1 MTDRTHQLQLGG
13 WRTVGL
19 LAVLLAGSAS
29 LRAERIKDIADVKGV
44 RGNPLWGY
52 GLVVG
57 LNGTGDDS
65 EVSRRALANILR
77 RSGLVLN
84 PKDVSSKNVASV
96 MVTAELQP
104 FARKGSR
111 MDVTVS
117 TIGNSNSLQ
126 GGTLLITPLA
136 GADGEVYAVAQ
147 GPLSVGGFSAG
158 GKNATVTK
166 NHVTVGRVPSGA
178 TVEREEL
185 ANFIEDDTITWTLR
199 NPDFATATMMAQAI
213 NKAMPKAARA
223 VDAGAIRVTLPS
235 RTSIEDATATIN
247 RIGMIDVQV
256 DQPAVVVINE
266 RTGTIVV
273 GQNVTISL
281 VAISHGSL
289 SIIKQEKESVS
300 QPAPFSRAGTT
311 EKVNRTEI
319 SATEEGG
326 AVQVVPRSLSVAELA
341 RALNALGLT
350 PRDLVS
356 IFEALKEAGALQAAL
371 KVI

>member
-1 MTDRTHQLQLGG
+1 
-13 WRTVGL
+13 L
-19 LAVLLAGSAS
+19 LAALLVLQAPARAG
-29 LRAERIKDIADVKGV
+29 RIKDIADIQGV

-65 EVSRRALANILR
+65 EVSRRAMANILR

-84 PKDVSSKNVASV
+84 PTDLSSKNIASV
-96 MVTAELQP
+96 IVTAELKP
-104 FARKGSR
+104 FARKGGQ
-111 MDVTVS
+111 MGITIS
-117 TIGNSNSLQ
+117 TIGDASSLQ
-126 GGTLLITPLA
+126 GGTLLMTPLA

-147 GPLSVGGFSAG
+147 GALSVGGFSAG
-158 GKNATVTK
+158 GKSASVTK
-166 NHVTVGRVPSGA
+166 NHVTVGRIPNGA

-185 ANFIEDDTITWTLR
+185 ATFAENDIVTWTLR
-199 NPDFATATMMAQAI
+199 NPDFATADRMAQAI
-213 NKAMPKAARA
+213 NKAFPKAARA
-223 VDAGAIRVTLPS
+223 VDAGAVRVLLPGKMS
-235 RTSIEDATATIN
+235 PQEITAAIH
-247 RIGMIDVQV
+247 RIGMLNVQV

-300 QPAPFSRAGTT
+300 QPAPLSRLGTT

-319 SATEEGG
+319 DVQEEGG
-326 AVQVVPRSLSVAELA
+326 SLQVVKRSLSVAELA

-356 IFEALKEAGALQAAL
+356 IFEALKEAGALQASL

>member
-1 MTDRTHQLQLGG
+1 MLAA
-13 WRTVGL
+13 L
-19 LAVLLAGSAS
+19 LIAQGSAT
-29 LRAERIKDIADVKGV
+29 AGRIKDIADIQGV

-65 EVSRRALANILR
+65 EVSRRAMANILR

-84 PKDVSSKNVASV
+84 PKDLTSKNITSV
-96 MVTAELQP
+96 IVTAELQP

-111 MDVTVS
+111 MDITVS
-117 TIGNSNSLQ
+117 TIGNASSLQ
-126 GGTLLITPLA
+126 GGTLLMTPLA
-136 GADGEVYAVAQ
+136 GADGEVYAVGQ
-147 GPLSVGGFSAG
+147 GPMSVGGFSAG
-158 GKNATVTK
+158 GKSASVTK
-166 NHVTVGRVPSGA
+166 NHITVGRVPNGA

-185 ANFIEDDTITWTLR
+185 ATFAENGIVTWTLR
-199 NPDFATATMMAQAI
+199 NPDFATADRMAQAI
-213 NKAMPKAARA
+213 NKTFPKAARA
-223 VDAGAIRVTLPS
+223 LDAGTVRVLLPGKMSAQEITAAIHQL
-235 RTSIEDATATIN
+235 
-247 RIGMIDVQV
+247 GMLDVEV

-266 RTGTIVV
+266 RSGTIVV

-300 QPAPFSRAGTT
+300 QPAPLSRAGTT

-319 SATEEGG
+319 DVVEEGG
-326 AVQVVPRSLSVAELA
+326 SLQVVKSTLSVAELA

-356 IFEALKEAGALQAAL
+356 IFEALKEAGALQASL

>member
-1 MTDRTHQLQLGG
+1 MIGMLAA
-13 WRTVGL
+13 L
-19 LAVLLAGSAS
+19 LIAQGSAT
-29 LRAERIKDIADVKGV
+29 AGRIKDIADIQGI

-65 EVSRRALANILR
+65 EVSRRAMANILR

-84 PKDVSSKNVASV
+84 PKDLSSKNIASV
-96 MVTAELQP
+96 MVTAQLKP

-111 MDVTVS
+111 TDITVS
-117 TIGNSNSLQ
+117 TIGDASSLM
-126 GGTLLITPLA
+126 GGTLLMTPLA

-147 GPLSVGGFSAG
+147 GAMSVSGFSAG
-158 GKNATVTK
+158 GKSASATK
-166 NHVTVGRVPSGA
+166 NHVTVGRIPNGA
-178 TVEREEL
+178 TIEREEL
-185 ANFIEDDTITWTLR
+185 ATFAENDTITWTLR
-199 NPDFATATMMAQAI
+199 NPDFATADRMAQAI
-213 NKAMPKAARA
+213 NKAFPKTARA
-223 VDAGAIRVTLPS
+223 VDAGTIRVLLPGKMS
-235 RTSIEDATATIN
+235 PQKITATIHH
-247 RIGMIDVQV
+247 IGMLNVQV
-256 DQPAVVVINE
+256 DQPAVVVVNE

-289 SIIKQEKESVS
+289 SIVKQEKESVS

-319 SATEEGG
+319 DVVEEGG
-326 AVQVVPRSLSVAELA
+326 SMQVVKGTLSVAELA

-356 IFEALKEAGALQAAL
+356 IFEALKEAGALQASL

>member
-1 MTDRTHQLQLGG
+1 MLTA
-13 WRTVGL
+13 L
-19 LAVLLAGSAS
+19 LIAHGSAT
-29 LRAERIKDIADVKGV
+29 AGRIKDIADIQGI

-65 EVSRRALANILR
+65 EVSRRAMANILR

-84 PKDVSSKNVASV
+84 PKDLSSKNIASV
-96 MVTAELQP
+96 MVTAQLKP
-104 FARKGSR
+104 FARKGSQ
-111 MDVTVS
+111 MDITVS
-117 TIGNSNSLQ
+117 TIGDASSLM
-126 GGTLLITPLA
+126 GGTLLMTPLA

-147 GPLSVGGFSAG
+147 GPMSVSGFSAG
-158 GKNATVTK
+158 GKNASVTK
-166 NHVTVGRVPSGA
+166 NHVTVGRIPNGA

-185 ANFIEDDTITWTLR
+185 ATFAENDTVTWTLR
-199 NPDFATATMMAQAI
+199 NPDFATADRMAEAI
-213 NKAMPKAARA
+213 NKAFPKTARA
-223 VDAGAIRVTLPS
+223 VDAGTIKVLLP
-235 RTSIEDATATIN
+235 TNMTAQQITTTIH
-247 RIGMIDVQV
+247 RIGMLNVQV
-256 DQPAVVVINE
+256 DQPAIVVINE

-289 SIIKQEKESVS
+289 SIVKQEKESVS
-300 QPAPFSRAGTT
+300 QPAPFSRAGKT

-319 SATEEGG
+319 DVKEEGG
-326 AVQVVPRSLSVAELA
+326 AMQVVKSTLSVAELA

-356 IFEALKEAGALQAAL
+356 IFEALKEAGALQASL

>member
-1 MTDRTHQLQLGG
+1 MTAILIAHGPAT
-13 WRTVGL
+13 
-19 LAVLLAGSAS
+19 AG
-29 LRAERIKDIADVKGV
+29 RIKDIADIQGI

-65 EVSRRALANILR
+65 EVSRRAMANILR

-84 PKDVSSKNVASV
+84 PKDLSSKNIASV
-96 MVTAELQP
+96 MVTAQLKP

-111 MDVTVS
+111 MDITVS
-117 TIGNSNSLQ
+117 TIGDASSLM
-126 GGTLLITPLA
+126 GGTLLMTPLA

-147 GPLSVGGFSAG
+147 GPMSVSGFSAG
-158 GKNATVTK
+158 GKNASASK
-166 NHVTVGRVPSGA
+166 NHVTVGRIPNGA

-185 ANFIEDDTITWTLR
+185 ATFTENDTITWTLR
-199 NPDFATATMMAQAI
+199 NPDFATADRMAKAI
-213 NKAMPKAARA
+213 NKAFPKAARA
-223 VDAGAIRVTLPS
+223 VDAGTVRVLLPANMTAQKITSAIH
-235 RTSIEDATATIN
+235 
-247 RIGMIDVQV
+247 RIGMLDVQV

-289 SIIKQEKESVS
+289 SIVKQEKESVS
-300 QPAPFSRAGTT
+300 QPAPFSRQGTT

-319 SATEEGG
+319 DIVEEGG
-326 AVQVVPRSLSVAELA
+326 SLQVVKGSLSVAELA

-356 IFEALKEAGALQAAL
+356 IFEALKEAGALQASL

>member
-1 MTDRTHQLQLGG
+1 MNNRERSWGLG
-13 WRTVGL
+13 T
-19 LAVLLAGSAS
+19 AACVLLALLVLAGGAG
-29 LRAERIKDIADVKGV
+29 AERIKDIAEVKGV

-65 EVSRRALANILR
+65 AVSRRALANILR
-77 RSGLVLN
+77 RSGLVLS
-84 PKDVSSKNVASV
+84 PTDLASKNIASV
-96 MVTAELQP
+96 VVTAQLAP
-104 FARKGSR
+104 FARKGSK

-117 TIGNSNSLQ
+117 AIGDASSLQ

-147 GPLSVGGFSAG
+147 GPMSIGGFAAG
-158 GKNATVTK
+158 GKSATVSK

-185 ANFIEDDTITWTLR
+185 ADFVEDGQVTWTLR
-199 NPDFATATMMAQAI
+199 NPDFATADRMATAI
-213 NKAMPKAARA
+213 NKAMPDAAKAL
-223 VDAGAIRVTLPS
+223 DAGTVRVTVGKEL
-235 RTSIEDATATIN
+235 TFAQVTAAIH
-247 RIGMIDVQV
+247 RIGAVQVKV

-273 GQNVTISL
+273 GQNVSISL

-289 SIIKQEKESVS
+289 SIIKQEKERVS

-311 EKVNRTEI
+311 EKVNRT
-319 SATEEGG
+319 SLTATEEGG
-326 AVQVVPRSLSVAELA
+326 SMQVVDRSISVAELA

>member
-1 MTDRTHQLQLGG
+1 MIDRLHG
-13 WRTVGL
+13 WRTIGL
-19 LAVLLAGSAS
+19 LAALLVAQGPATAG
-29 LRAERIKDIADVKGV
+29 RIKDIADIQGV

-65 EVSRRALANILR
+65 EVSRRAMANILR
-77 RSGLVLN
+77 RSGLVLS
-84 PKDVSSKNVASV
+84 PKDLNSKNIASV
-96 MVTAELQP
+96 MVTAELKP

-111 MDVTVS
+111 MDITVS
-117 TIGNSNSLQ
+117 TIGNANSLQ
-126 GGTLLITPLA
+126 GGTLLMTPLA
-136 GADGEVYAVAQ
+136 GADGEVYAVSQ
-147 GPLSVGGFSAG
+147 GALSVGGFSAG
-158 GKNATVTK
+158 GKSASVAK
-166 NHVTVGRVPSGA
+166 NHVTVGRLPNGA

-185 ANFIEDDTITWTLR
+185 ATFAENGIVTWTLR
-199 NPDFATATMMAQAI
+199 NPDFATADRMAQAI
-213 NKAMPKAARA
+213 NKAFPNAARA
-223 VDAGAIRVTLPS
+223 LDAGTVRVLLPVRHGGSPQEITAAIH
-235 RTSIEDATATIN
+235 
-247 RIGMIDVQV
+247 RIGMLDVQV
-256 DQPAVVVINE
+256 DQPAVVVVNE

-300 QPAPFSRAGTT
+300 QPAPLSRLGTT

-319 SATEEGG
+319 DVHEEGG
-326 AVQVVPRSLSVAELA
+326 SLQVVKRSLSVAELA

-356 IFEALKEAGALQAAL
+356 IFEALKEAGALHASL